1 MKKLYSITYALLITC
16 GSLCAQNVSALNQ
29 NKAETLG
36 NAQQAMPASEPATP
50 TVMPAVKETAPQ
62 TNVTPE
68 TKEHTMVHI
77 GLDADTRQNIASIL
91 HKLLANE
98 YALYAKTQKYHWN
111 VKGKFFGPLHMLFQ
125 KQYEALA
132 EIVDQVAER
141 SLALGIPSIGG
152 LQELTSLATI
162 AEETNQNIEDTAM
175 IKQLLTDHEM
185 IIKHLRTSIDT
196 TAKLNDMGTNN
207 FLSDLITKHEK
218 IAWMLRAHLQ

>member
-1 MKKLYSITYALLITC
+1 MKKLYLITYASLIIC
-16 GSLCAQNVSALNQ
+16 GSLCAQNVPAINE

-36 NAQQAMPASEPATP
+36 NTQQEMQTASQRNVASD
-50 TVMPAVKETAPQ
+50 
-62 TNVTPE
+62 TN
-68 TKEHTMVHI
+68 EHTMVNI
-77 GLDADTRQNIASIL
+77 GLDADTRQNVASIL

-111 VKGKFFGPLHMLFQ
+111 VKGKFFGPLHALFQ

-141 SLALGIPSIGG
+141 SLALGIPTIGG
-152 LQELTSLATI
+152 LQELTSHATI
-162 AEETNQNIEDTAM
+162 AEEINENIEDTAM

-185 IIKHLRTSIDT
+185 IIKHLRASIDT